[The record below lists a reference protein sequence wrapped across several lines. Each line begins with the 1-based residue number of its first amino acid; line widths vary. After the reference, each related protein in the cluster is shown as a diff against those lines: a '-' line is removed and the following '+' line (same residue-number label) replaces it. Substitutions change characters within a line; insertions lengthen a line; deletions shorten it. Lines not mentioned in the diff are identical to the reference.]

1 MRLHFV
7 MLLFRIVLR
16 NMEGIQLLF
25 LQETPPT
32 VSEDSKFTASQIGL
46 VVLAAI
52 ILVGGI
58 LATIFIF
65 RKKKRYIEKS
75 LYIIIMFLICRYSS
89 GLSDFISIDNKKE
102 KKC

>member
-1 MRLHFV
+1 MRLNFV

-75 LYIIIMFLICRYSS
+75 LYIMFLICRYSS
-89 GLSDFISIDNKKE
+89 GLSEFISIDNKKE

>member
-1 MRLHFV
+1 MSLILSFCD
-7 MLLFRIVLR
+7 FRIVLQ

-25 LQETPPT
+25 LQENPPI
-32 VSEDSKFTASQIGL
+32 VSQDPTFTASQIGL

-65 RKKKRYIEKS
+65 RKKRK
-75 LYIIIMFLICRYSS
+75 
-89 GLSDFISIDNKKE
+89 
-102 KKC
+102 